1 MSNRPQQCSITPI
14 ILPADDTDRMH
25 SMHAALSSLGAM
37 ASSFDASMDSIL
49 QTTTTTSNHRQRVKD
64 LECRIAE
71 FRELLSRL
79 DDLAKTKMNAGESV
93 DDKICMVFSPNSYE
107 SALEGMESELAL
119 IRDEISTSTLVRSAA
134 NDAVMKSIQK
144 DMIDDDGQALPS
156 DSWLDQM
163 DNGVVEALKQSNG
176 QRSIPMLIGDDSVRK
191 GEADYQYVLDKLLN
205 SSDKSTATRLGSSG
219 IQKGDD
225 ESVFSVTSQLSAIS
239 ITSNSTR
246 MTAGQRKR
254 HKQQQQQMQNT
265 AKSSSTT
272 QMSMQPTLSPHLEEE
287 QISTTIAGR
296 QQAIA
301 GSSPYLC
308 DNLHDSYGIGT
319 EPPKGLIDCS
329 GFSARGT
336 GEGGTSFYPPS
347 SHVSDLY
354 VFNTAKKS
362 HGVNKKSST

>member
-1 MSNRPQQCSITPI
+1 MSNNKPLQCSSITPI

-25 SMHAALSSLGAM
+25 SMHAALSSLDAM
-37 ASSFDASMDSIL
+37 TSSFDASMDSIL
-49 QTTTTTSNHRQRVKD
+49 QTTSNHRQRVKD

-79 DDLAKTKMNAGESV
+79 DDLAKTKMNEGETV

-107 SALEGMESELAL
+107 SALEGMESELAM
-119 IRDEISTSTLVRSAA
+119 IRDEISTSTLCRSAA
-134 NDAVMKSIQK
+134 NDAVMKSMQK
-144 DMIDDDGQALPS
+144 DIENDDGLALPS

-163 DNGVVEALKQSNG
+163 DNGVVEALKQSND
-176 QRSIPMLIGDDSVRK
+176 QRTIPMLSGGDDSVRK
-191 GEADYQYVLDKLLN
+191 GEEDYQYELDKLLN
-205 SSDKSTATRLGSSG
+205 SSDKSIATRLGSSG

-225 ESVFSVTSQLSAIS
+225 ESIYSVTSQLSAIS
-239 ITSNSTR
+239 VTSNSTR

-254 HKQQQQQMQNT
+254 HKLQQQMQNT
-265 AKSSSTT
+265 AKTSSTT

-287 QISTTIAGR
+287 QTSTTIAGR

-301 GSSPYLC
+301 GSSTYLC
-308 DNLHDSYGIGT
+308 DNLHDSYGIGI
-319 EPPKGLIDCS
+319 EPSTGLIDCS

-336 GEGGTSFYPPS
+336 REGGTSFYPPS
-347 SHVSDLY
+347 SHISDLY

-362 HGVNKKSST
+362 HGVNKKSS

>member
-1 MSNRPQQCSITPI
+1 
-14 ILPADDTDRMH
+14 
-25 SMHAALSSLGAM
+25 
-37 ASSFDASMDSIL
+37 
-49 QTTTTTSNHRQRVKD
+49 
-64 LECRIAE
+64 
-71 FRELLSRL
+71 
-79 DDLAKTKMNAGESV
+79 MNEGESV

-107 SALEGMESELAL
+107 SAIEGMESELAM

-134 NDAVMKSIQK
+134 NDAVMKSVQK

-163 DNGVVEALKQSNG
+163 DNGVVEALKQSND
-176 QRSIPMLIGDDSVRK
+176 QRSIPMLLGNDSVSN

-205 SSDKSTATRLGSSG
+205 SSGTSTASYLGSG
-219 IQKGDD
+219 VIQKGD
-225 ESVFSVTSQLSAIS
+225 ESVYSVTSQLSAIS
-239 ITSNSTR
+239 VTSNSTR

-254 HKQQQQQMQNT
+254 HKQQQQMQNT
-265 AKSSSTT
+265 TKSSSTT
-272 QMSMQPTLSPHLEEE
+272 QMSMQPLLSPHLEEE
-287 QISTTIAGR
+287 QTSTTITGR

-336 GEGGTSFYPPS
+336 REGGTSFNPPS
-347 SHVSDLY
+347 SHVTDLY

-362 HGVNKKSST
+362 HGVNNKSS

>member
-1 MSNRPQQCSITPI
+1 MSNNKPQQCSTITPI
-14 ILPADDTDRMH
+14 TLPADDTDRMH
-25 SMHAALSSLGAM
+25 SMHAALSSLDAM
-37 ASSFDASMDSIL
+37 ASSFDTSMDSIL
-49 QTTTTTSNHRQRVKD
+49 QTTSNHRQRVKD
-64 LECRIAE
+64 LESRIAE

-79 DDLAKTKMNAGESV
+79 DDLAKSKMNEGESV

-107 SALEGMESELAL
+107 SALEGMESELAM
-119 IRDEISTSTLVRSAA
+119 IRDEISTSTLCRSAA

-144 DMIDDDGQALPS
+144 DIDNDDGQALPS

-163 DNGVVEALKQSNG
+163 DNGVVEALKQSND
-176 QRSIPMLIGDDSVRK
+176 QRSIPMLSGDDSVRK
-191 GEADYQYVLDKLLN
+191 GEEEYQYVLDKLLN
-205 SSDKSTATRLGSSG
+205 SSDKSTASRLGSG
-219 IQKGDD
+219 AIQKGDD
-225 ESVFSVTSQLSAIS
+225 ESISSVTSQLSAIS
-239 ITSNSTR
+239 VTSNSTR

-254 HKQQQQQMQNT
+254 HKQQMQQMQNT
-265 AKSSSTT
+265 TKSSTT

-287 QISTTIAGR
+287 QTSTTIAGR

-319 EPPKGLIDCS
+319 EPSKGLIDCS

-336 GEGGTSFYPPS
+336 KEGGTSFYPPS

-354 VFNTAKKS
+354 VFNTTKKS
-362 HGVNKKSST
+362 YGVTKKSST

>member
-1 MSNRPQQCSITPI
+1 MSNNKPQQCSTTPI
-14 ILPADDTDRMH
+14 TLPADDTDRMH
-25 SMHAALSSLGAM
+25 SMHAALSSLDAM
-37 ASSFDASMDSIL
+37 TSSFDATMDSIL
-49 QTTTTTSNHRQRVKD
+49 QASNHRQRVKD

-79 DDLAKTKMNAGESV
+79 DDLKSKMNEGETV

-107 SALEGMESELAL
+107 SAIEGMESELAM
-119 IRDEISTSTLVRSAA
+119 IRDEISASTLVRSAA

-163 DNGVVEALKQSNG
+163 DNGVVDALKQSND

-205 SSDKSTATRLGSSG
+205 SSGTSTATRLGSG
-219 IQKGDD
+219 AIQKGDD
-225 ESVFSVTSQLSAIS
+225 ESIFSVTSQLSAIS
-239 ITSNSTR
+239 VTSNSTR

-254 HKQQQQQMQNT
+254 HKQQQQQMQNAT
-265 AKSSSTT
+265 KASST
-272 QMSMQPTLSPHLEEE
+272 MSMQPTLSPHLEEE
-287 QISTTIAGR
+287 QTSTTIAGR

-301 GSSPYLC
+301 GSSTYLC

-319 EPPKGLIDCS
+319 EPPKGLLDS
-329 GFSARGT
+329 PGFSARGT
-336 GEGGTSFYPPS
+336 REGGTSFYPPS
-347 SHVSDLY
+347 SYVTDLY

-362 HGVNKKSST
+362 YGVNKKSS